1 MQYFTESY
9 IVSGKADS
17 PGASPTSVLDNSG
30 MAGWTLESMSSG
42 SQHSSPLRSSTSS
55 QSNEAQPNPHDT
67 RNLSKQENAVSQNPS
82 SSNTLVETLKT
93 CLTTLPHH
101 HSNTAAMSS
110 VSHHRVMN
118 ESSSRKKTSNNS
130 SLLPASHNSASAASK
145 VSTSGA
151 SSSKPLG
158 VVGTKATK
166 RRPRASR
173 RVPTTVLEASCNE
186 FRDMVQKLTGIPA
199 GHHAPKGEHHGGAV
213 RPQPIRPGMMANGS
227 LVVDNR
233 PEVPMSSPYGSNAN
247 HSSPSPAIGFLQE
260 LQRKSSSSFPFISMK
275 TEGGGD
281 QLAFNQRLTD
291 LTNAAPPDFSATA
304 PSSWGSGYY
313 NNMRAAAAA
322 GQLDQTS
329 ISNFQE
335 DSLSL
340 SQIDSWF
347 HNDLQ
352 PSEMRV

>member
-17 PGASPTSVLDNSG
+17 PGASPTSVLDDSG
-30 MAGWTLESMSSG
+30 MASWTWDSISSG
-42 SQHSSPLRSSTSS
+42 SQHSSPLRSTSS
-55 QSNEAQPNPHDT
+55 QSNEAQPNHQDT
-67 RNLSKQENAVSQNPS
+67 TNLSKQDDAVLKNPSASSTHAPS

-101 HSNTAAMSS
+101 STATAMSS
-110 VSHHRVMN
+110 VSHRAIN
-118 ESSSRKKTSNNS
+118 ESSRKKTGSSVLPASNNS
-130 SLLPASHNSASAASK
+130 GSAASK
-145 VSTSGA
+145 VSSGA
-151 SSSKPLG
+151 SSKPLG
-158 VVGTKATK
+158 VVGTKPTK

-199 GHHAPKGEHHGGAV
+199 GHHASKGEHHGGAV
-213 RPQPIRPGMMANGS
+213 RPQPIRPGMANGS
-227 LVVDNR
+227 LVDR
-233 PEVPMSSPYGSNAN
+233 PEVPMPSPYGTNAN
-247 HSSPSPAIGFLQE
+247 HSSPYSAIGFLQE
-260 LQRKSSSSFPFISMK
+260 LQRKSSSFPFISMK
-275 TEGGGD
+275 TEGGAD
-281 QLAFNQRLTD
+281 QLGINQRLTD
-291 LTNAAPPDFSATA
+291 LTNAAPPEFSSTA
-304 PSSWGSGYY
+304 PSWGSAY
-313 NNMRAAAAA
+313 NNMRAAA

-329 ISNFQE
+329 LPGHNFQE

-340 SQIDSWF
+340 SQIDSWL

>member
-30 MAGWTLESMSSG
+30 MASWTLESMSSG
-42 SQHSSPLRSSTSS
+42 SQHSSPLRSTSS
-55 QSNEAQPNPHDT
+55 QSNEAQPNHQNT
-67 RNLSKQENAVSQNPS
+67 RNLSKQDDAVSQNPS
-82 SSNTLVETLKT
+82 ASSTHAPSSGNTLVETLKT

-101 HSNTAAMSS
+101 NTAAAMSS
-110 VSHHRVMN
+110 VSHRVIN
-118 ESSSRKKTSNNS
+118 ESGRKTCGGG
-130 SLLPASHNSASAASK
+130 SLLPASNNSGSVASK
-145 VSTSGA
+145 VSSGA
-151 SSSKPLG
+151 SSKPLG
-158 VVGTKATK
+158 VVGPKPTK

-173 RVPTTVLEASCNE
+173 RVPTTVLEANCNE

-199 GHHAPKGEHHGGAV
+199 GHHASKGEHHGGAV
-213 RPQPIRPGMMANGS
+213 RPQPIRPGMANGS
-227 LVVDNR
+227 LVDSR

-260 LQRKSSSSFPFISMK
+260 LQRKSSSFPFISMK
-275 TEGGGD
+275 TEGQAGD
-281 QLAFNQRLTD
+281 QLGFNQRLTD
-291 LTNAAPPDFSATA
+291 LTNAAPPEFLATA
-304 PSSWGSGYY
+304 SSWGSGYY
-313 NNMRAAAAA
+313 NMRAAG

-329 ISNFQE
+329 LPGHNFQE